1 MLDTVTINQLRTFI
15 AVCEET
21 SFTGAARRLRRA
33 QSAVSHAISALET
46 ALGVELFE
54 RDARR
59 AELTAAGRSL
69 LPDARAVVARTE
81 ELKNRAKLIS
91 AEGVPLY
98 TDARLYCE
106 AGVPTVIYGAGPR
119 TLLDANGHRADEKVV
134 IEDLTLR
141 KVLRFKPQLGRD
153 QVESS

>member
-46 ALGVELFE
+46 ALGVELLE

-59 AELTAAGRSL
+59 AELTDAGRSL

-81 ELKNRAKLIS
+81 ELKNRAKSIS
-91 AEGVPLY
+91 AEGVP
-98 TDARLYCE
+98 RLSIAVDSYF
-106 AGVPTVIYGAGPR
+106 PR
-119 TLLDANGHRADEKVV
+119 AHLIECLRALE
-134 IEDLTLR
+134 R
-141 KVLRFKPQLGRD
+141 
-153 QVESS
+153 ESSTSAINLRLTTMQGGEGLAGDCSLAVTISNLR

>member
-59 AELTAAGRSL
+59 AELTDAGRSL

-81 ELKNRAKLIS
+81 ELKNREGDFGRRR
-91 AEGVPLY
+91 AEALN
-98 TDARLYCE
+98 R
-106 AGVPTVIYGAGPR
+106 R
-119 TLLDANGHRADEKVV
+119 RQLLSEGTPD
-134 IEDLTLR
+134 
-141 KVLRFKPQLGRD
+141 
-153 QVESS
+153 